1 MTEPTMPGAFVR
13 EAPARTEA
21 EIRERH
27 ESNRQAWNEGAA
39 ASYAR
44 MVDEVVDFIRS
55 GQSSLHPVER
65 ENIGQLLAGM
75 QRVIHLQ
82 CAGGR
87 DTLSFLNEGV
97 AEVVGVDISDVM
109 IESAQRATDALGAR
123 ATWYRCDLFDTPH
136 DLDGTADLVYT
147 GRGAIIWMQ
156 DLAPWAAVV
165 ARLLKPG
172 GHFHVLDNHPLLY
185 LFDDTNQE
193 LRWSGQDYLE
203 GGGYSQG
210 WPSEYIGDI
219 GKPLDEQARA
229 HERGWP
235 IASVFNALTAAGLR
249 VEYIGEHR
257 EGYWSEK
264 SYLPEG
270 IRDAIPLTFSMLAR
284 KPQ

>member
-1 MTEPTMPGAFVR
+1 MTEPTMPSDFVR
-13 EAPARTEA
+13 EPPAADEA
-21 EIRERH
+21 EVRARH
-27 ESNRQAWNEGAA
+27 EANRAAWNEGGA

-44 MVDEVVDFIRS
+44 EVDETVEFIRA
-55 GQSSLHPVER
+55 GNSSLHPVER
-65 ENIGQLLAGM
+65 VNIGHLLPGM
-75 QRVIHLQ
+75 GRAIHLQ

-87 DTLSFLNEGV
+87 DTLSLLVEGV
-97 AEVVGVDISDVM
+97 AEVVGIDISDVM
-109 IESAQRATDALGAR
+109 IESARRASEALGAR
-123 ATWYRCDLFDTPH
+123 ASWFRSDVLDTPH
-136 DLDGTADLVYT
+136 ELDGAADLVYT

-156 DLAPWAAVV
+156 DLGPWAAVV

-172 GHFHVLDNHPLLY
+172 GYFHVLDNHPLLY
-185 LFDDTNQE
+185 LFDDTTTE
-193 LRWSGQDYLE
+193 LRWSGQDYLD

-219 GKPLDEQARA
+219 GKPVEEQAVS

-235 IASVFNALTAAGLR
+235 IATVFNALTAAGLR
-249 VEYIGEHR
+249 VEFIGEHR

-270 IRDAIPLTFSMLAR
+270 IREAIPLTFSMLAR

>member
-1 MTEPTMPGAFVR
+1 MNEPTMPGAFVR
-13 EAPARTEA
+13 EAPASSET

-27 ESNRQAWNEGAA
+27 ESNRQAWNEGAG
-39 ASYAR
+39 ASYAKE
-44 MVDEVVDFIRS
+44 VDAVVEFIRAGKS
-55 GQSSLHPVER
+55 NLHPVER
-65 ENIGQLLAGM
+65 ANIGHVLPGM
-75 QRVIHLQ
+75 GRAIHLQ

-87 DTLSFLNEGV
+87 DTLSLLNEGV
-97 AEVVGVDISDVM
+97 REVVGVDISDVM
-109 IESAQRATDALGAR
+109 IDSAQRATAALGA
-123 ATWYRCDLFDTPH
+123 AASWYRCDVFDTPH
-136 DLDGTADLVYT
+136 ELDGTADLVYT

-172 GHFHVLDNHPLLY
+172 GIFHVLDNHPLLY
-185 LFDDTNQE
+185 LFDDNSKE

-219 GKPLDEQARA
+219 GKPIEEQAKS

-235 IASVFNALTAAGLR
+235 ITTVFNALTAAGLR

-257 EGYWSEK
+257 DGYWSEK

-284 KPQ
+284 KPG